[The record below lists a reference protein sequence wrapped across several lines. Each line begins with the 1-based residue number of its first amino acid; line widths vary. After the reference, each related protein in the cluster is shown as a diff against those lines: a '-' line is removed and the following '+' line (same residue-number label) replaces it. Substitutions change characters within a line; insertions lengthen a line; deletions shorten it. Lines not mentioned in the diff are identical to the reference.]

1 MRDFRYIDGAA
12 ILKLNEQ
19 ACIGCGICVT
29 VCPHR
34 VFTLG
39 KNKASITDYNA
50 AWNAGPAPPT
60 ARPRPFTSTQTTAAA
75 APSDHQQ
82 MAVQDHEKKSRF
94 GLLLN
99 KSDDQRCGCECEPR
113 IEMVVYKLLRKIADK
128 RGVIGKYNVRN
139 EEFFHCQVR
148 AIKNEIQLTFR

>member
-75 APSDHQQ
+75 ARLIINRWLSRI
-82 MAVQDHEKKSRF
+82 MKKRVD
-94 GLLLN
+94 L
-99 KSDDQRCGCECEPR
+99 GCC
-113 IEMVVYKLLRKIADK
+113 
-128 RGVIGKYNVRN
+128 
-139 EEFFHCQVR
+139 
-148 AIKNEIQLTFR
+148 

>member
-1 MRDFRYIDGAA
+1 MECGACATNCPTKA
-12 ILKLNEQ
+12 IYVNPDD
-19 ACIGCGICVT
+19 GCGC
-29 VCPHR
+29 
-34 VFTLG
+34 
-39 KNKASITDYNA
+39 A
-50 AWNAGPAPPT
+50 
-60 ARPRPFTSTQTTAAA
+60 
-75 APSDHQQ
+75 SDHQQ